1 MNHNDTVCYNS
12 SMDYYDEYS
21 KGHLVLP
28 TVILSH
34 FSELFPSAFDFLVW
48 LYFFENREIAPSEI
62 ADKTGKKMSEVNQAI
77 DSLSKFGAMKV
88 TLIEIDGEMETFF
101 DISPA
106 FKHLD
111 ELVGS
116 PALNLKAEDKKVQD
130 EGQLKELISMFEA
143 EMGMISP
150 VQMEELRAWLFE
162 DGYDLSLIKQA
173 LREAVLNRKVSLN
186 YIKTILRNWKNDG
199 VNSVQ
204 AIESRQMERE
214 EAKRKKPQED
224 FYIPLDGPWNG

>member
-1 MNHNDTVCYNS
+1 
-12 SMDYYDEYS
+12 
-21 KGHLVLP
+21 
-28 TVILSH
+28 
-34 FSELFPSAFDFLVW
+34 
-48 LYFFENREIAPSEI
+48 
-62 ADKTGKKMSEVNQAI
+62 MSEVNQAI

-186 YIKTILRNWKNDG
+186 YIKAILRNWKTMGLIQFKRLRVVKWNVKKLKG
-199 VNSVQ
+199 RN
-204 AIESRQMERE
+204 
-214 EAKRKKPQED
+214 RKKI
-224 FYIPLDGPWNG
+224 FTFL

>member
-1 MNHNDTVCYNS
+1 MN
-12 SMDYYDEYS
+12 YYDEYS

-48 LYFFENREIAPSEI
+48 LYFFENQDIAPSEI

-106 FKHLD
+106 FKRLD
-111 ELVGS
+111 ELTSSRPVS
-116 PALNLKAEDKKVQD
+116 KVVNDKAQE
-130 EGQLKELISMFEA
+130 EGQLKELVAIFEA

-162 DGYDLSLIKQA
+162 DGYELALIKQA

-186 YIKTILRNWKNDG
+186 YIKAILRNWKNDG

-204 AIESRQMERE
+204 VIENRQMERE
-214 EAKRKKPQED
+214 ESKRKKPQED
-224 FYIPLDGPWNG
+224 FYIPLDGPWNS